1 MMLCGPGD
9 REEILQSAVLL
20 VVPAVKVT
28 VLLQV
33 NVVAPSRK
41 LTVPVG
47 AGSPVVPDTVAVK
60 VSAVPKVEGLA
71 PPVSVTAAVGVTLFT
86 TCERPEEEAAL

>member
-1 MMLCGPGD
+1 MLCGPGD
-9 REEILQSAVLL
+9 RDEMLQSAVLL
-20 VVPAVKVT
+20 VVPAVRVT

-33 NVVAPSRK
+33 NADAPSRK

-60 VSAVPKVEGLA
+60 VTAVPKDEGLA
-71 PPVSVTAAVGVTLFT
+71 PPVSVTDAVGVTLFT
-86 TCERPEEEAAL
+86 TCDRPEDEAAL